1 MYILLVDDD
10 ENSRQWIARFLRQMG
25 HQVVECE
32 SGEAAL
38 NAFPSKDFGM
48 ILSDIRMPGISGIEL
63 LQTLAGQ
70 PVKPETDIV
79 LFTGHGDMETAIT
92 ALRSGAYDYLLKPIN
107 MEELAVLTDRIA
119 EHQTLLRENKRLTS
133 NFDSEVHTATAETR
147 KELSELKSMMAK
159 SVGLGNIGVFSDSM
173 RKIVEQAYK
182 YHTDRSIPVLIQGE
196 TGTGKEIIAKMIH
209 FGETTLPLPFVDINC
224 AAFTSSLF
232 ESELFGYE
240 AGAFTGGLAKGQK
253 GKLDMAAGG
262 TLFLD
267 EIGEMPLEQ
276 QSKLLRV
283 IQEKTYYRVG
293 GVKKLETDVR
303 IICATN
309 VDLSEMIAQGKFRKD
324 LYYRLKVG
332 HILLPPLRERMVEI
346 LPLARSFLQEFSLA
360 RKKHFTDVDKEAA
373 KLLQAYS
380 WPGNI
385 RELRNV
391 MEWVT
396 FMYDDA
402 QVRPEHLGIMYRN
415 SEESKTDFKPLQG
428 SAGSA
433 INPENF
439 VLPPGHFDLNKFN
452 EQVICKALDMHQ
464 GNKTETANYLHL
476 SRRILCYK
484 LEKGVAS
491 G

>member
-10 ENSRQWIARFLRQMG
+10 ENSRQWIGRFLQQLG
-25 HQVVECE
+25 HHVVECE
-32 SGEAAL
+32 SGESAL
-38 NAFPSKDFGM
+38 DAFPTKDFGM

-63 LQTLAGQ
+63 LQTIYRNPG
-70 PVKPETDIV
+70 KPETDIV

-107 MEELAVLTDRIA
+107 LEELAVLTERIA
-119 EHQTLLRENKRLTS
+119 EHQALLRENKRLTN
-133 NFDSEVHTATAETR
+133 NFEREVKTATAETR
-147 KELSELKSMMAK
+147 KELSDLKSMMAK
-159 SVGLGNIGVFSDSM
+159 SVGLANIGIFSDSM
-173 RKIVEQAYK
+173 RQIAAQADK

-209 FGETTLPLPFVDINC
+209 FGESAHPLPFVDINC

-240 AGAFTGGLAKGQK
+240 AGAFTGGLSKGQK
-253 GKLDMAAGG
+253 GKLDLAAGG

-267 EIGEMPLEQ
+267 EIGEMPLEL

-309 VDLSEMIAQGKFRKD
+309 VDLADMIAQGKFRKD

-332 HILLPPLRERMVEI
+332 HIILPPLRERTEEI
-346 LPLARSFLQEFSLA
+346 LPLAQSFLQEFSHA
-360 RKKHFTDVDKEAA
+360 RKKHFGAIGATAA
-373 KLLQAYS
+373 KQLKAYS

-391 MEWVT
+391 MEWIT
-396 FMYDDA
+396 FMYDDTE
-402 QVRPEHLGIMYRN
+402 VRPEYLGIMFRAN
-415 SEESKTDFKPLQG
+415 EHLPAELPSTPCSEVNVIDPNNFSLPSG
-428 SAGSA
+428 S
-433 INPENF
+433 
-439 VLPPGHFDLNKFN
+439 FDLNKFN
-452 EQVICKALDMHQ
+452 DNVIQKALLMNK
-464 GNKTETANYLHL
+464 GNKTETANYLNM

-484 LEKGVAS
+484 LDKGPS
-491 G
+491 SD

>member
-32 SGEAAL
+32 TGEDAL
-38 NAFPSKDFGM
+38 TVFPNKDFGM
-48 ILSDIRMPGISGIEL
+48 VLSDIRMPGISGIEL
-63 LQTLAGQ
+63 LQTLFNR

-107 MEELAVLTDRIA
+107 MEELAVLTERIA

-133 NFDSEVHTATAETR
+133 NFESEVNTATAETR
-147 KELSELKSMMAK
+147 KELSELKTIMAR
-159 SVGLGNIGVFSDSM
+159 SVGLGNIGIFSDSM
-173 RKIVEQAYK
+173 RRIVEQANK

-209 FGETTLPLPFVDINC
+209 FGQTAHPLPFVDINC

-324 LYYRLKVG
+324 LYYRLNVG
-332 HILLPPLRERMVEI
+332 HILLPPLRERSAEI
-346 LPLARSFLQEFSLA
+346 LPLACSFLQEFSHS
-360 RKKHFTDVDKEAA
+360 RKKHFTEIGREAA
-373 KLLQAYS
+373 TLLQAYA

-391 MEWVT
+391 IEWVT
-396 FMYDDA
+396 FMHDDSE
-402 QVRPEHLGIMYRN
+402 VRPEHLGIMYRN
-415 SEESKTDFKPLQG
+415 SEDYSTEVTQPVQESAAALIDLD
-428 SAGSA
+428 
-433 INPENF
+433 NF
-439 VLPPGHFDLNKFN
+439 VLPPKSFDLNKFN
-452 EQVICKALDMHQ
+452 DLLLRKALEMHK
-464 GNKTETANYLHL
+464 GNKTETANYLNM

-484 LEKGVAS
+484 LEKDN
-491 G
+491 

>member
-10 ENSRQWIARFLRQMG
+10 ENSRQWIARFLQQLG

-32 SGEAAL
+32 NGEIAL
-38 NAFPSKDFGM
+38 ETFPTKDFGM

-63 LQTLAGQ
+63 LQTIYNNSS
-70 PVKPETDIV
+70 KPDTDIV

-107 MEELAVLTDRIA
+107 LEELAVLTERIA
-119 EHQTLLRENKRLTS
+119 EHQALLRENKRLTS
-133 NFDSEVHTATAETR
+133 NFESEVNTATAETR
-147 KELSELKSMMAK
+147 KELSELKTMMAK
-159 SVGLGNIGVFSDSM
+159 SIGLGNIGIFSDSM
-173 RKIVEQAYK
+173 RQIAEQAYK

-209 FGETTLPLPFVDINC
+209 FGEAAQPLPFVDINC

-240 AGAFTGGLAKGQK
+240 AGAFTGGLSKGQK
-253 GKLDMAAGG
+253 GKLDLAAGG

-267 EIGEMPLEQ
+267 EVGEMPLEL

-332 HILLPPLRERMVEI
+332 HIILPPLRERPTEI
-346 LPLARSFLQEFSLA
+346 LPLARSFLQEFSHT
-360 RKKHFTDVDKEAA
+360 RKKHFAEIGKEAA
-373 KLLQAYS
+373 NLLQAYS

-391 MEWVT
+391 MEWIT
-396 FMYDDA
+396 FMYDDTE
-402 QVRPEHLGIMYRN
+402 VRAEYLGIMYRN
-415 SEESKTDFKPLQG
+415 SEYLPTETKPTQ
-428 SAGSA
+428 SSSPSV
-433 INPENF
+433 IDPENF
-439 VLPPGHFDLNKFN
+439 MLPPGRFDLNKFN
-452 EQVICKALDMHQ
+452 DNVINKAMTMHK
-464 GNKTETANYLHL
+464 GNKTETANYLQM

-484 LEKGVAS
+484 LGKDAAS
-491 G
+491 E

>member
-25 HQVVECE
+25 HHVVECE
-32 SGEAAL
+32 NGEDAL
-38 NAFPSKDFGM
+38 DTFPSKDFGM
-48 ILSDIRMPGISGIEL
+48 VLSDIRMPGISGIEL
-63 LQTLAGQ
+63 LQAISTKPG
-70 PVKPETDIV
+70 KPETDIV

-92 ALRSGAYDYLLKPIN
+92 ALRAGAYDYLLKPIN
-107 MEELAVLTDRIA
+107 MEELAVLTERIA
-119 EHQTLLRENKRLTS
+119 EHQALLRENKRLTT
-133 NFDSEVHTATAETR
+133 NFESEVKTATAETR
-147 KELSELKSMMAK
+147 KELSELKTRMTTAI
-159 SVGLGNIGVFSDSM
+159 GLGNIGVFSDSM
-173 RKIVEQAYK
+173 RKIVDQAYK

-209 FGETTLPLPFVDINC
+209 FGETALPLPFVDINC
-224 AAFTSSLF
+224 AAFTTSLF

-240 AGAFTGGLAKGQK
+240 AGAFTGSLTKGQK

-267 EIGEMPLEQ
+267 EVGEMPLDL

-309 VDLSEMIAQGKFRKD
+309 VDLSEMIAHGKFRKD

-332 HILLPPLRERMVEI
+332 HIFLPPLRERTSEI
-346 LPLARSFLQEFSLA
+346 LSLTHSFLQEFSHS
-360 RKKHFTDVDKEAA
+360 RKKHFTAISKETAER
-373 KLLQAYS
+373 LLSYP

-391 MEWVT
+391 IEWVT
-396 FMYDDA
+396 FMYDEDE
-402 QVRPEHLGIMYRN
+402 VRPEHLGIMYR
-415 SEESKTDFKPLQG
+415 SSDEAIPLKERSG
-428 SAGSA
+428 SVMD
-433 INPENF
+433 PDNF
-439 VLPPGHFDLNKFN
+439 VLPPERFDLNEFN
-452 EQVICKALDMHQ
+452 DKIIHKALKMHN
-464 GNKTETANYLHL
+464 GNKTEAANYLNM

-484 LEKGVAS
+484 LEKDTKND
-491 G
+491 

>member
-32 SGEAAL
+32 TGEDAL
-38 NAFPSKDFGM
+38 DTFPSKDFGM

-63 LQTLAGQ
+63 LQTISAKPG
-70 PVKPETDIV
+70 KPETDIV

-92 ALRSGAYDYLLKPIN
+92 ALRAGAYDYLLKPIN
-107 MEELAVLTDRIA
+107 MEELAVLTERIA
-119 EHQTLLRENKRLTS
+119 EHQTLLRENKRLTI
-133 NFDSEVHTATAETR
+133 NFESEVNTATAETR
-147 KELSELKSMMAK
+147 KELSELKTRMTTSI
-159 SVGLGNIGVFSDSM
+159 GLGNIGVFSDSM
-173 RKIVEQAYK
+173 RKIVDQAYK

-209 FGETTLPLPFVDINC
+209 FGETALPLPFVDINC
-224 AAFTSSLF
+224 AAFTTSLF

-240 AGAFTGGLAKGQK
+240 AGAFTGGLTKGQK

-267 EIGEMPLEQ
+267 EVGEMPLDL

-293 GVKKLETDVR
+293 GVKKLETNVR

-309 VDLSEMIAQGKFRKD
+309 VDLSEMIAHGKFRKD

-332 HILLPPLRERMVEI
+332 HILLPPLRERTSEI
-346 LPLARSFLQEFSLA
+346 LPLARSFLQEFSHS
-360 RKKHFTDVDKEAA
+360 RKKHFTAISKETAER
-373 KLLQAYS
+373 LLSYP

-391 MEWVT
+391 IEWVT
-396 FMYDDA
+396 FMYDEDE
-402 QVRPEHLGIMYRN
+402 VRPEHLGIMYR
-415 SEESKTDFKPLQG
+415 SGDEAIPPKELSG
-428 SAGSA
+428 SVME
-433 INPENF
+433 PDNF
-439 VLPPGHFDLNKFN
+439 VLPPERFDLNEFN
-452 EQVICKALDMHQ
+452 DKIIHKALKMHN
-464 GNKTETANYLHL
+464 GNKTETANYLNM

-484 LEKGVAS
+484 LEKDTKND
-491 G
+491 